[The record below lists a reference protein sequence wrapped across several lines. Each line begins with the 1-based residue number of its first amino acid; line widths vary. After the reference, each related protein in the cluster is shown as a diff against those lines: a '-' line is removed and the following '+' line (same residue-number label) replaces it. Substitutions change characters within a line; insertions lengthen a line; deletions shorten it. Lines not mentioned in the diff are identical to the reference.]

1 MKGISATLAASGIV
15 IRFGQVEQ
23 LHLRCEDADITTA
36 WMAQVTSSVVTMT
49 STRNDAQTICGAS
62 GQPYI
67 TVWTKQ

>member
-1 MKGISATLAASGIV
+1 
-15 IRFGQVEQ
+15 
-23 LHLRCEDADITTA
+23 
-36 WMAQVTSSVVTMT
+36 MAQVTSSVVTMT